1 MIFTVLQPAKPLS
14 MPATSLT
21 GTFGIVALIGI
32 RSLPPF
38 GVLIVADSIAALS
51 QVAASLFLYS
61 MKGANS
67 LHPAGPSN
75 TATSRIFKP
84 RKLDLT
90 GNATT

>member
-1 MIFTVLQPAKPLS
+1 MLQPAKPLS

-51 QVAASLFLYS
+51 QVAASLF
-61 MKGANS
+61 
-67 LHPAGPSN
+67 
-75 TATSRIFKP
+75 
-84 RKLDLT
+84 
-90 GNATT
+90 